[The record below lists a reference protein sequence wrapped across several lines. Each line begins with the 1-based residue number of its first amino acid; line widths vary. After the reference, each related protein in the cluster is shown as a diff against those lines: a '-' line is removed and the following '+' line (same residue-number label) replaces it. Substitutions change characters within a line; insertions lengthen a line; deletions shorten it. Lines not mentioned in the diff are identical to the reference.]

1 MHTVEFLPKAAVLK
15 NPPLHLPSIYIL
27 TVTSCQAELLTA
39 SALLLSEVTAVQR
52 PRRDGERVRMLP
64 AWSFSCCLARCLPSM
79 RQVLN
84 KERAFPQGERKSGG
98 SCGGCMLKP
107 SARSWH
113 VAERTRVRE
122 RDKAAFYKLNNDIF
136 TIKRGALLPPRRESS
151 GKSPLLILSPPVKL
165 VSPSCCLVG
174 DAGAHVGLG
183 AAAGCRRRSQSW
195 APASF

>member
-1 MHTVEFLPKAAVLK
+1 
-15 NPPLHLPSIYIL
+15 
-27 TVTSCQAELLTA
+27 
-39 SALLLSEVTAVQR
+39 
-52 PRRDGERVRMLP
+52 
-64 AWSFSCCLARCLPSM
+64 
-79 RQVLN
+79 
-84 KERAFPQGERKSGG
+84 
-98 SCGGCMLKP
+98 MLKP

-122 RDKAAFYKLNNDIF
+122 RDKAAFYELNNDMF
-136 TIKRGALLPPRRESS
+136 TIKRGALLPQRGERSS

-174 DAGAHVGLG
+174 DAGAHGGLG